1 MSDVTAQ
8 VRYINDEWKTRDDR
22 AFIYSKE
29 TRRANTSLR
38 EVQIYDARPLHAASE
53 LDLDTNGFVFAEC
66 DFGVDDFHDDGEIRA
81 CYDEALIPMVKSLSG
96 ANDVS
101 VSGHQVRTEDP
112 STFLG
117 AYSRYLHCDYPLTP
131 SPSREAAM
139 LGRDLGGADYAW
151 SVSYTHLTLPTNRE
165 V

>member
-8 VRYINDEWKTRDDR
+8 VRYINDEWKERVDR

-66 DFGVDDFHDDGEIRA
+66 DFGVSDFYDDDAIRA
-81 CYDEALIPMVKSLSG
+81 CYDEALVDIPGRVFSIPSLRL
-96 ANDVS
+96 S
-101 VSGHQVRTEDP
+101 VDT
-112 STFLG
+112 
-117 AYSRYLHCDYPLTP
+117 
-131 SPSREAAM
+131 
-139 LGRDLGGADYAW
+139 
-151 SVSYTHLTLPTNRE
+151 
-165 V
+165 